1 VQADFSIAPAYDP
14 AHRLWNP
21 DLAGGARLDLGV
33 YLIAFG
39 SMPLG
44 TPDQIR
50 ALTTPARTGVDANTA
65 IIARYP
71 GGAVGLYHCGLS
83 ADSPAAGQLLLHSS
97 SMSVLPP
104 LP

>member
-1 VQADFSIAPAYDP
+1 
-14 AHRLWNP
+14 
-21 DLAGGARLDLGV
+21 
-33 YLIAFG
+33 
-39 SMPLG
+39 MPLG